1 MSDYELLSIV
11 MTMLSIVVSLLLVYI
26 NQQKK

>member
-11 MTMLSIVVSLLLVYI
+11 LTVLGIVVTILVAYI
-26 NQQKK
+26 NHTKK